1 MKWYKSIECGNTV
14 RIPFVCDSG
23 NLEEEGY
30 DHFFFK
36 QGNYIADWNDKLF
49 LKASEKRN
57 NGNPDDALQNYMMLP
72 IYSSRLIKE
81 LERAEIGG
89 IQYLPIKILRID
101 NQTID
106 NFCIANF
113 LNFIEAFDEE
123 NSKFVRFKD
132 DFPNEKVRGKIA
144 GVTKFVLKKEKLTGL
159 DVIRLKEHRQSFFVS
174 EKFKNVFEMNKFTG
188 YEFKEVELV

>member
-1 MKWYKSIECGNTV
+1 VKWYQPIECGKTV
-14 RIPFVCDSG
+14 RKPFVCGTG

-30 DHFFFK
+30 NHFFFK
-36 QGNYIADWNDKLF
+36 QGNYITDWNHKLF
-49 LKASEKRN
+49 LKASEKRD
-57 NGNPDDALQNYMMLP
+57 NGNPDDELQNYIMLP
-72 IYSSRLIKE
+72 IYSPRLIKE

-106 NFCIANF
+106 DFCIANF

-123 NSKFVRFKD
+123 NSEFVRFKD

-144 GVTKFVLKKEKLTGL
+144 GVTKFVLKKEKLTGF
-159 DVIRLKEHRQSFFVS
+159 DVIRLKEYKQRFFVS

-188 YEFKEVELV
+188 YEFEEVKLV